1 MYPSTIVYPLCVP
14 SEAQR
19 RQVEE
24 EGKAVALRGLMKGF
38 DLKQYGVGFKV
49 LGFQGMGARV

>member
-1 MYPSTIVYPLCVP
+1 M
-14 SEAQR
+14 
-19 RQVEE
+19 EE

-49 LGFQGMGARV
+49 LGFQAMGARVQRLRIQIQG